1 MSEAAATIPRWA
13 REFPPETWERMNE
26 LLIEGASAHEVATK
40 CGIPEAKQRSLRA
53 YAAQFGPRR
62 RLRAFEKFKDAMA
75 IGGAKSARKIAEAME
90 RIAELMVSP
99 ETPAHL
105 QVRAMEVMTKVGK
118 QNFDLAAQDEER
130 ERARVA
136 GAMAAT
142 AKMDPAAVVDEILK
156 VYGVRK

>member
-1 MSEAAATIPRWA
+1 MSETVQTIPRWA
-13 REFPPETWERMNE
+13 REFPPETWERMHE

-40 CGIPEAKQRSLRA
+40 CGIPETKQRSLRA

-75 IGGAKSARKIAEAME
+75 IGGAKSAHKLAAAME

-105 QVRAMEVMTKVGK
+105 QVRAMEVMTKVGRHVS
-118 QNFDLAAQDEER
+118 DLAAQDERR
-130 ERARVA
+130 EQDRVA
-136 GAMAAT
+136 AAHVAT
-142 AKMDPAAVVDEILK
+142 ARMDPAAVVDEILK